1 MNMKLTEMLAAAYL
15 SNQNLEIQCKSQRNI
30 KVMVYIYIQDFPS
43 GSDGRESACNVG
55 GPDSIPEL

>member
-1 MNMKLTEMLAAAYL
+1 MKLTEMLAAAYL

-30 KVMVYIYIQDFPS
+30 KVMVYVYIQDFPS